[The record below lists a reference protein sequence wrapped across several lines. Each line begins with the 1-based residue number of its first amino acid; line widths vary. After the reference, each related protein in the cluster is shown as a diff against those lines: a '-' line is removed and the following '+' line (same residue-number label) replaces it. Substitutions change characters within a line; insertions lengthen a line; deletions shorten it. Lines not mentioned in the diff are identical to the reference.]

1 MRFNSRGSFPLCG
14 LLLTVAMT
22 APLLAAPLPRLDAF
36 SFYRIV
42 PPNGAPYG
50 AAGLH
55 SNNQGYLGVDIRTI
69 GDPVVSGY
77 HLHETH
83 GAVVIA
89 LDHDSPAWTAGIRE
103 HDVIYSVNGTNI
115 QGEEQLR
122 RTLAELQPGR
132 TVSIVVSRDGNQ
144 QALNATLADR
154 NEIGR
159 RAWEQHWVVP
169 APADAVSE
177 STVPAP
183 PSHLSSHAFGQG
195 FMSGHL
201 LPTPFGTYTGAM
213 LEAITPQLADFFG
226 LKNGKGLLV
235 HSVEPNS
242 PAALAGLHA
251 GDVVTQVDGRAI
263 GNRSDWSR
271 AVRNGKGRPIA
282 VLVMRDRHEQTLTMM
297 PEAKKRGALD
307 PPANDPSQ
315 ERPGG
320 SLCYSHGKLTL
331 VGAPG

>member
-1 MRFNSRGSFPLCG
+1 MRFNSHRTSSFSGAILA
-14 LLLTVAMT
+14 VAM
-22 APLLAAPLPRLDAF
+22 ASPLFAAPILRQPGLALSVILLPA
-36 SFYRIV
+36 
-42 PPNGAPYG
+42 GAG
-50 AAGLH
+50 AAAGLH
-55 SNNQGYLGVDIRTI
+55 GNNQGYLGVDIRTI
-69 GDPVVSGY
+69 GDPVVSAY

-122 RTLAELQPGR
+122 RTLAEMQPGR
-132 TVSIVVSRDGNQ
+132 TVAIVISRDGNQ
-144 QALNATLADR
+144 QTLNATLADR

-169 APADAVSE
+169 APMDSATDEAA
-177 STVPAP
+177 PASP
-183 PSHLSSHAFGQG
+183 AHPTSRSFGQG

-226 LKNGKGLLV
+226 LKSGKGLLV
-235 HSVEPNS
+235 HSVAPNS
-242 PAALAGLHA
+242 PAAVAGLHA
-251 GDVVTQVDGRAI
+251 GDVVTQVDGRPI
-263 GNRSDWSR
+263 GSRSDWSR

-282 VLVMRDRHEQTLTMM
+282 VLVMRDHREQTLTMM
-297 PEAKKRGALD
+297 PEAKKRSALD
-307 PPANDPSQ
+307 LTAEPAAEKPSWLAMLLP
-315 ERPGG
+315 R
-320 SLCYSHGKLTL
+320 
-331 VGAPG
+331 